1 MDDVEDG
8 TSDTR
13 RRRSPRARGASGAR
27 EVESIVMLSRP
38 PAVASVVASAPGSGR
53 HHRRASSAGSYSGA
67 ALLAHTDDADDG
79 DDDGARDEDDG
90 EDGGDRDRGGDARG
104 AMAAVTGALGAMV
117 MTTGARGDGAAV
129 DGDGDVDG
137 ASEAKTDTPGKGLP
151 WSPRLASVMGDE
163 RAKIKARSRR
173 EGRGSDADVI
183 TQFLGDETSEA
194 TTTTTAAAA
203 GSTNRTREKSHNK
216 STSSSSPWSTLVS
229 YLRCCVVPKTYVLES
244 ELEGVG
250 AEDAEAEAKSV
261 SSSSSSAATCVPCTS
276 QPRVCFN
283 ENFTLHSG
291 DPFIGERALG
301 CAKPCLVLDLDET
314 LVHSSFKPVLN
325 PDYIVPVEIDGKMTD
340 VHVLKRPWVDL
351 FMREVA
357 KDWEIVLFTASLPK
371 YADPVLD
378 LLDATKTIS
387 WRLFRRHCYA
397 FQGNY
402 VKDLT
407 CLGRD
412 LKKTVIVDN
421 SPYSYAFHPQNAF
434 PITSFIDNPND
445 NELLNAIP
453 YLRELAHSE
462 DVTRSLHRNRGYLP
476 RQSYFS
482 RKGCEPPALDRLGQS
497 I

>member
-1 MDDVEDG
+1 MV
-8 TSDTR
+8 
-13 RRRSPRARGASGAR
+13 PRTPAAAP
-27 EVESIVMLSRP
+27 EV
-38 PAVASVVASAPGSGR
+38 AVASGSGR
-53 HHRRASSAGSYSGA
+53 HHRRASSAGSYSGV
-67 ALLAHTDDADDG
+67 ALLLNTDDDADGDG
-79 DDDGARDEDDG
+79 DDAREEDDG
-90 EDGGDRDRGGDARG
+90 GDGGDRGRRGGARG
-104 AMAAVTGALGAMV
+104 VTAAVTGALGAMV
-117 MTTGARGDGAAV
+117 LTGARGDGAAV
-129 DGDGDVDG
+129 DVDGDVDG

-194 TTTTTAAAA
+194 TTMTTTTTTTTA

-216 STSSSSPWSTLVS
+216 STSTSSPWSTLVS
-229 YLRCCVVPKTYVLES
+229 YLRCCVVPKTHVLES

-250 AEDAEAEAKSV
+250 AEDADAEAKSV

-291 DPFIGERALG
+291 DPFIGERASG

-378 LLDATKTIS
+378 LLDTTKTIS

-453 YLRELAHSE
+453 CLRELAHSE

-476 RQSYFS
+476 RHSYFS

>member
-1 MDDVEDG
+1 MRCAAMRCR
-8 TSDTR
+8 TSDRTSSETGVARRAATR
-13 RRRSPRARGASGAR
+13 TRASFVMISPAAATA
-27 EVESIVMLSRP
+27 
-38 PAVASVVASAPGSGR
+38 AVAPESGR
-53 HHRRASSAGSYSGA
+53 HHRRASSAGSYSGV
-67 ALLAHTDDADDG
+67 ALLSPSDDDDDDDDDG
-79 DDDGARDEDDG
+79 DGARERDENGEDDG
-90 EDGGDRDRGGDARG
+90 DPSGRRGGVRGVTTGGTAASG
-104 AMAAVTGALGAMV
+104 AMAS
-117 MTTGARGDGAAV
+117 TGARGDGAAADV
-129 DGDGDVDG
+129 DGDVDG

-151 WSPRLASVMGDE
+151 WSPRLASVIGDE

-194 TTTTTAAAA
+194 TTTTTTAA
-203 GSTNRTREKSHNK
+203 GSTSRTREKSHNK

-229 YLRCCVVPKTYVLES
+229 YLRCCVVPKTQVLES

-261 SSSSSSAATCVPCTS
+261 SPSSSAATCVPCTS

-325 PDYIVPVEIDGKMTD
+325 PDYVVPVEIDGKMTD

-421 SPYSYAFHPQNAF
+421 SPFSYAFHPQNAF

-476 RQSYFS
+476 RQSYFA
-482 RKGCEPPALDRLGQS
+482 RKGCEPPTLNRLGQS

>member
-1 MDDVEDG
+1 M
-8 TSDTR
+8 
-13 RRRSPRARGASGAR
+13 
-27 EVESIVMLSRP
+27 
-38 PAVASVVASAPGSGR
+38 
-53 HHRRASSAGSYSGA
+53 HHRRASSAGSYSGV
-67 ALLAHTDDADDG
+67 ALLRDDDG
-79 DDDGARDEDDG
+79 DDD
-90 EDGGDRDRGGDARG
+90 
-104 AMAAVTGALGAMV
+104 
-117 MTTGARGDGAAV
+117 
-129 DGDGDVDG
+129 DGDVDVEVG
-137 ASEAKTDTPGKGLP
+137 AVSAAMGAMGVRADGDDDGRTAARVDVDDDDADADDDRHHRSSPRTSTPPSGDAKADTPGKGLP

-163 RAKIKARSRR
+163 RAKIKARARR

-183 TQFLGDETSEA
+183 TQFLGDATSE
-194 TTTTTAAAA
+194 TTATS
-203 GSTNRTREKSHNK
+203 STTGASGMRGK
-216 STSSSSPWSTLVS
+216 STKSSSSSSSSSSSVVSSTWSTLVS
-229 YLRCCVVPKTYVLES
+229 YLRCCVVPKSYVLES
-244 ELEGVG
+244 ELEGVD
-250 AEDAEAEAKSV
+250 AEDAEADAASRGGSVPSSV
-261 SSSSSSAATCVPCTS
+261 SCVPCTS

-283 ENFTLHSG
+283 DNFTLHSG
-291 DPFIGERALG
+291 EPFIGERAPG
-301 CAKPCLVLDLDET
+301 SAKPCLVLDLDET

-351 FMREVA
+351 FMLEVA

-378 LLDATKTIS
+378 FLDGEKTIS

-412 LKKTVIVDN
+412 LKQTVIVDN

-434 PITSFIDNPND
+434 PISSFIDNPND
-445 NELLNAIP
+445 DELLNAIP
-453 YLRELAHSE
+453 YLRELAKCE
-462 DVTRSLHRNRGYLP
+462 DVVRCLHRNRGYMP

-482 RKGCEPPALDRLGQS
+482 RKECEPPTLDRRGKK